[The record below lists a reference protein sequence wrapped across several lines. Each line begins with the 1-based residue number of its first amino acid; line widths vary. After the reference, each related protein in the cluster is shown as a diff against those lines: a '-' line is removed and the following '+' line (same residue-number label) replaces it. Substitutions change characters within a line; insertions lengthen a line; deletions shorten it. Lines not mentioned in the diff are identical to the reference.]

1 MIKREA
7 CPQCG
12 SRLYK
17 RNGRIHT
24 GKQNHKCKACG
35 RAFVLVR
42 ENHVITAEQRAVI
55 ERLLLE
61 RISLRGI
68 CRVIGV
74 GLRWLLA
81 FMVER
86 FTAAP
91 DELYIQPTAGTQR
104 VILQRLEAEMDE
116 LWSFVSRKANRRWV
130 WIAMDAMTRQIIA
143 FPVGDRS
150 RQSAQALWGKLPPGI
165 KSRPHSLPLVTKS
178 IRASFPR
185 RNTGLS
191 PSWPARRITS
201 NASTVRH
208 GNEPHGWCAPRY
220 RSPKNS
226 AIISELSSISLAT
239 TISLNMQSYLDST
252 TKAQSA

>member
-12 SRLYK
+12 SRQYK

-35 RAFVLVR
+35 RAFVLVP
-42 ENHVITAEQRAVI
+42 ENHVITEEQRAVI

-74 GLRWLLA
+74 GLRWLLY

-91 DELYIQPTAGTQR
+91 DASVYPADSGHPKSDPASAGSRGGRALELCREESEPA
-104 VILQRLEAEMDE
+104 
-116 LWSFVSRKANRRWV
+116 
-130 WIAMDAMTRQIIA
+130 
-143 FPVGDRS
+143 VGLDCYGCYDS
-150 RQSAQALWGKLPPGI
+150 PSHCL
-165 KSRPHSLPLVTKS
+165 
-178 IRASFPR
+178 PR
-185 RNTGLS
+185 RGS
-191 PSWPARRITS
+191 
-201 NASTVRH
+201 
-208 GNEPHGWCAPRY
+208 
-220 RSPKNS
+220 
-226 AIISELSSISLAT
+226 
-239 TISLNMQSYLDST
+239 
-252 TKAQSA
+252 